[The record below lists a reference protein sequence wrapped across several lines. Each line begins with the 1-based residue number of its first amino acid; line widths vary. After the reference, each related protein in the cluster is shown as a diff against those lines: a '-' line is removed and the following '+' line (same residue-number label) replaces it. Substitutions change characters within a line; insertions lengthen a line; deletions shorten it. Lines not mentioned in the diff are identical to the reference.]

1 MKRVF
6 AIVLILGL
14 LTGCKAGE
22 TEMDRAMAL
31 RQKILE
37 GSGCSFDAV
46 ITADYG
52 DKVYTFSMAC
62 EADKAG
68 DLTFTVTDPKTISGI
83 SGKVLDEKGQ
93 LTFDDQVLA
102 FELLS
107 EGQVTPVSAPWLVV
121 HTLRGG
127 YLSACGSDGENL
139 RISIDDSYEDDAM
152 HLDVWL
158 DSSDLP
164 IRAEILWQG
173 RRIISVDIRNFTIL

>member
-14 LTGCKAGE
+14 LTGCGAGE
-22 TEMDRAMAL
+22 AEIDRAMAL
-31 RQKILE
+31 RQKLLE
-37 GSGCSFDAV
+37 SSGCSFDAV

-52 DKVYTFSMAC
+52 DKIYTFTMAC
-62 EADKAG
+62 KADKTG
-68 DLTFTVTDPKTISGI
+68 DLTFTATDPETIAGI
-83 SGKVLDEKGQ
+83 SGKISDEKGH

-107 EGQVTPVSAPWLVV
+107 EGQVTPVSAPWLVL

-152 HLDVWL
+152 HLDIWL

-164 IRAEILWQG
+164 VRAEILWKG